1 MKLTLKCLIDFRSW
15 LGENHNM
22 RMWEFDDLPEF
33 VQNAYY
39 REFLNLNN
47 LTYDNETIE
56 LHNEI
61 YNNNFQK
68 ELDES
73 FVDSN

>member
-15 LGENHNM
+15 LGENHDM
-22 RMWEFDDLPEF
+22 RMLEFNDLPEF

-39 REFLNLNN
+39 REFLGLNN

-56 LHNEI
+56 LNNEI
-61 YNNNFQK
+61 YNNKFENRCTT
-68 ELDES
+68 L
-73 FVDSN
+73 